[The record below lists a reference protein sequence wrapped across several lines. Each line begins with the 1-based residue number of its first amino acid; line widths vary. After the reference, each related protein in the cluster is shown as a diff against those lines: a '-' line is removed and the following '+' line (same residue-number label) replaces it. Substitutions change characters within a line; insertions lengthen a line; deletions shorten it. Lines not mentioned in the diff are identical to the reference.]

1 MGWWEDGWDGE
12 GGSNTRHPLEKGCGI
27 ILTWC
32 LQEAWVPHSLW
43 VNNFK
48 PQRVAEWVCCCVQHF
63 GWVCAGF
70 ICVLQYILL
79 GFLWVPQFLQWV
91 PVGLFW
97 VPRLCVAICNGFL
110 LGSCWVP
117 VFLQQ
122 ISMGS
127 SWVPVGFRGL
137 VSLSA
142 VGSSWVPAGFRGS
155 VSLIAVGSS
164 WVPAGFRGFVS
175 RPFTHVAWIFV
186 ALLLDTL
193 HPRYLERASELTR
206 VSVDFRGFPWISMG
220 YAQKTK

>member
-1 MGWWEDGWDGE
+1 MALPGRAIQINQEHLALLGRVIQINQENGFAWEGHPNQLGKLSLGGG
-12 GGSNTRHPLEKGCGI
+12 GGSNTRHRLEKGCGI

-48 PQRVAEWVCCCVQHF
+48 PQRVAEWVRCCVQHF

-97 VPRLCVAICNGFL
+97 VPRLRVAICSGFL

-122 ISMGS
+122 ISLGS
-127 SWVPVGFRGL
+127 PWVPLGFLLG
-137 VSLSA
+137 SA
-142 VGSSWVPAGFRGS
+142 AFCRNLQWVPLGFLLGS
-155 VSLIAVGSS
+155 ASS
-164 WVPAGFRGFVS
+164 SSFILNWRM
-175 RPFTHVAWIFV
+175 
-186 ALLLDTL
+186 L
-193 HPRYLERASELTR
+193 
-206 VSVDFRGFPWISMG
+206 
-220 YAQKTK
+220 K